1 MPAWVSAADVGWKF
15 SASDLKERGFWS
27 DYQAAYQDTISATAA
42 PHAPWYI
49 VPADNKWFTHLI
61 VAAAIGEA
69 LHDLDLRIPE
79 LTPAQDAELE
89 TAWKL
94 LEQEDG

>member
-1 MPAWVSAADVGWKF
+1 MIRPSAG
-15 SASDLKERGFWS
+15 SSGASDLKERGFWS
-27 DYQAAYQDTISATAA
+27 DYQAAYQGRYLRYRAFYAHGA
-42 PHAPWYI
+42 FI

-79 LTPAQDAELE
+79 TDPAQDAELE